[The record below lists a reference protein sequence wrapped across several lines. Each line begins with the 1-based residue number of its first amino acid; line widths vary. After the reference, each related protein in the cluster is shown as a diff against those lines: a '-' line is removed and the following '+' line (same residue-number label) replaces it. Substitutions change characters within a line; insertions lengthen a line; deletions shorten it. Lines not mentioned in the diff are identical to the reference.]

1 MATNTI
7 LEQALRGK
15 LPEAGDVALDDLRA
29 MLEVL
34 LTRVMEAEVTSRVAA
49 ERHERSDERTG
60 YRNGTRDRRFDTR
73 LGTIDLKVPKLR
85 SGGYVPAFLDER
97 SRSERAL
104 SAWCSKRSTAASR
117 PGASR
122 RSLRR
127 WVSRASRKSAVSEM
141 CQELDEMAAAFRKRP
156 LTKAYPYL
164 MLDAL
169 YEKVRIGKHVVS
181 QAVVV
186 AYGIALTGSVK

>member
-15 LPEAGDVALDDLRA
+15 LPEASDVALDDLRA

-104 SAWCSKRSTAASR
+104 VSVVQQAVNGGVATRRVEKVFAAR
-117 PGASR
+117 
-122 RSLRR
+122 
-127 WVSRASRKSAVSEM
+127 VSRASRS
-141 CQELDEMAAAFRKRP
+141 LP
-156 LTKAYPYL
+156 
-164 MLDAL
+164 
-169 YEKVRIGKHVVS
+169 
-181 QAVVV
+181 
-186 AYGIALTGSVK
+186 SVKCVKSSTRWRPPFARGRSPKRTRT